1 MKLTKKVLCVL
12 LSTVFLFSA
21 VSVGFVSFA
30 DDEQLDASYKTLA
43 YMFFKTHTE
52 SSGGVN
58 KTVIDVDDNGIKQ
71 ASLIHDLNQYTV
83 ENEQGDYVYNDS
95 SSKTVRSFAYNH
107 KVTALD
113 DSSNHIRNAAIQ
125 FYSIADAVMSTT
137 YGVGNYTI
145 PMVADAVKTKLRN
158 MKDANGDFLFF
169 DGYSYF
175 VDALG
180 ELVGVSD
187 YKTYEIDSDGNITVY
202 NAQRADGS
210 WYYDPAV
217 KSDDKSLADKIRDG
231 EYGDELRDKLR
242 NGDISEKNLYE
253 YLNVETVID
262 YFCGNC
268 TTVNSGNWFHIY
280 EFYCYT
286 DMNTV
291 LLTEDIK
298 PAPTTIRY
306 LDVSWSMDRSFDESG
321 TKPQYYNTGYTIDKD
336 RNSVDNSR
344 ATLYRLK
351 SSLSQYFSKY
361 YGPDGTVEGASK
373 LERETNSDL
382 MTNAYRDIMTYYDV
396 FNSISNEAKIKIYGD
411 DAYSYINLVTQLKP
425 IAMEQDY
432 LPSRTVGDYVDTAGN
447 PVRYDVTTEKVT
459 TIVDTI
465 DSLMNNKKL
474 GGSLH
479 SFLPPENDMLGG
491 KDYSTPKEMA
501 SNIISNM
508 LYQDDIINLLLKT
521 IYPMVTNL
529 IDQNLN
535 DAMLKSAL
543 GSTGESLVGWLVKE
557 SNGWQAL
564 VYELLLKNGTIGLTP
579 AGLAYCMERTSYDT
593 KYPTVYE
600 QLKSAKG
607 GTLAYNGYYAI
618 GKENDEYMLD
628 RWRDVNY
635 DTLHWGING
644 DAGKFKDALS
654 CILVG
659 ITPLLACIL
668 GNQTFELPV
677 STRLGTATAYIIGIP
692 GWNNILLPI
701 FETLGI
707 DSSNGLVDQSV
718 FEIAARRIQANSSSY
733 QASNIFEF
741 INNVIGPI
749 LNWVENDIL
758 DNPIETILTLL
769 PNLSYFIT
777 SGTLLTIIKDISL
790 KIRLKYIATFDVYT
804 LNINDLLG
812 DTLNFLTSVDN
823 ILKLV
828 SIGTETGNPIIG
840 YTANGKTA
848 IGGIYSG
855 TAIYKTSDAARKAA
869 ELYGC
874 TSGSIEVV
882 GITEAYANANGDL
895 SLYPDSEYT
904 DKVTGLNSDGS
915 INTSI
920 AVLEDIAYSNA
931 AGNVL
936 NSDELTTTAL
946 INEYKNKVKIYYS
959 YYTYT
964 DPETGKL
971 TTSGSKPGDEV
982 AFTLTRTINKPA
994 DTINYNTVFS
1004 AVMEKNDVEL
1014 PAIMDYKLQAT
1025 GTERQTTS
1033 LRNTVQNND
1042 LGSWPAN
1049 TRKYIEMTVNGQK
1062 SYGLVL
1068 LFIFRYLFSAL
1079 NYRAYDMTTNDFA
1092 TNLTL
1097 LDAFGLGDTLT
1108 KNLFYGLKLEDIINN
1123 ITLNPDEAIAALYEL
1138 FYTNEFGSIFTVQQN
1153 TDGTKSIVPGKNYT
1167 YYLDPVDYKTD
1178 ELMSYAEQYN
1188 DYTFGSNVQY
1198 TQYWTKEN
1206 AQYVTNNFD
1215 GLVENVL
1222 AMLKLDD
1229 LDSLTGFL
1237 EDTLADFLFNNEML
1251 SQIANLVYG
1260 MIGSLNLESLL
1271 NNALDI
1277 DYSKTALANAL
1288 DYEFKYQD
1296 ENGATKSVF
1305 AAGWIRSDANKTLAD
1320 GTVKGNTY
1328 DDATFYQSAINEDT
1342 GEDMLV
1348 AIDWGYNNPEITSR
1362 YSGREIFL
1370 RAVSALAS
1378 PLSLVIRFLAL
1389 DENLSLFD
1397 LVTIPGY
1404 AGYYYAWIPLMEAIT
1419 ADSDLIT
1426 YQDYYTKVYAG
1437 ESVASQN
1444 CDCIYYF
1451 LKPLFTF
1458 VEELLA
1464 DPVAVLLNAIPNLMF
1479 FITIGGLNDTI
1490 NNLLHFVYV
1499 LLDILQPVYDAYP
1512 LINKFLSNVEIGD
1525 ITLNLSVP
1533 LDFDANSLVN
1543 SLIESLVGT
1552 ALSFDIENKNIVLG
1566 THKEMQNQPKLDA
1579 DGNQILDDEGN
1590 VIMEQVEVT
1599 VTDYAVGKLN
1609 ISLPYIDLSTLCVG
1623 TLTEVTSKNGERIIF
1638 LNSSGGADLLTLALR
1653 LVMET
1658 LFYES
1663 NAINLS
1669 NFLITFCMLDSD
1681 DSSLL
1686 KQIFL
1691 FLNEAAINNEIPD
1704 KVLGFLYTLIT
1715 VLVPIADNLG
1725 DRFRKVDFSIMDL
1738 FKAFGKDNF
1747 MDYVK
1752 ALIDAGGN
1760 SGTSTNLSFF
1770 ARIMKMLVAFFQR
1783 IALFFKSLFGGASTA
1798 KA

>member
-21 VSVGFVSFA
+21 VSVGFVSYA
-30 DDEQLDASYKTLA
+30 DDEQLESSYKTLA

-58 KTVIDVDDNGIKQ
+58 KTVIDVDANGIKQ
-71 ASLIHDLNQYTV
+71 ASLIHDMNQYSV
-83 ENEQGDYVYNDS
+83 EHVQGDYVYNDS
-95 SSKTVRSFAYNH
+95 SSNTVRSFAYNH

-125 FYSIADAVMSTT
+125 FYAIADAVMSTT

-145 PMVADAVKTKLRN
+145 PMVASAVKDKLRN
-158 MKDANGDFLFF
+158 MKDENGDFLFF

-187 YKTYEIDSDGNITVY
+187 HKTYEIDANGDITVY
-202 NAQRADGS
+202 NAQRADGT
-210 WYYDPAV
+210 WYYDPSI
-217 KSDDKSLADKIRDG
+217 KTEDKSLADKIRDG
-231 EYGDELRDKLR
+231 EYGDEIRDRFR
-242 NGDISEKNLYE
+242 NGDIEEKNLFE
-253 YLNVETVID
+253 YLNVETIID
-262 YFCGNC
+262 YFCGGC
-268 TTVNSGNWFHIY
+268 TTVNSGNWFHTY

-286 DMNTV
+286 DVNTV
-291 LLTEDIK
+291 LLTEEIR
-298 PAPTTIRY
+298 PAPITIRY

-321 TKPQYYNTGYTIDKD
+321 TKPQYYNNGYTIDKD
-336 RNSVDNSR
+336 RNAVDNSR
-344 ATLYRLK
+344 VTLYRLK
-351 SSLSQYFSKY
+351 SSLTQYFAKY
-361 YGPDGTVEGASK
+361 YGPDGTVDGASK
-373 LERETNSDL
+373 LELETNSDL
-382 MTNAYRDIMTYYDV
+382 MTNAYKDIMTYYDV

-425 IAMEQDY
+425 IAMDQTY

-479 SFLPPENDMLGG
+479 SFLSPENDLLGG
-491 KDYSTPKEMA
+491 KDYSTPKDLVI
-501 SNIISNM
+501 NILDNM
-508 LYQDDIINLLLKT
+508 VYQDSIINLLLKT
-521 IYPMVTNL
+521 IYPMLTNV
-529 IDQNLN
+529 IDENLN
-535 DAMLKSAL
+535 DAMLEGAL
-543 GSTGESLVGWLVKE
+543 GSAGSDVVGWLVGN
-557 SNGWQAL
+557 SDGWQAL
-564 VYELLLKNGTIGLTP
+564 VYKLLIQEDIGITP
-579 AGLAYCMERTSYDT
+579 AGIARCMARTGFDK

-600 QLKSAKG
+600 QLKAAKG
-607 GTLAYNGYYAI
+607 GTLQYDGYYAV
-618 GKENDEYMLD
+618 GKEGDEYMGQ
-628 RWRDVNY
+628 RWKDVNF
-635 DTLHWGING
+635 DTLYWGVNG
-644 DAGKFKDALS
+644 DRGKFQEALS
-654 CILVG
+654 GVLLG
-659 ITPLLACIL
+659 AAPLLAAVL
-668 GNQTFELPV
+668 GNQQFKIKVTTILL
-677 STRLGTATAYIIGIP
+677 SRLWAIIRGAQ
-692 GWNNILLPI
+692 GWNDIFLPL

-707 DSSNGLVDQSV
+707 DASNGLVNQADFEASAKIMVSNYQQSNV
-718 FEIAARRIQANSSSY
+718 TS
-733 QASNIFEF
+733 F
-741 INNVIGPI
+741 INLITGP
-749 LNWVENDIL
+749 LFNWIENDLL
-758 DNPIETILTLL
+758 DNPIETVLSLI
-769 PNLSYFIT
+769 PNISYYLT
-777 SGTLLTIIKDISL
+777 SGTLLTTIKTFQL
-790 KIRLKYIATFDVYT
+790 VIRIEWSAIKTDVYT
-804 LNINDLLG
+804 LKIGDLLG
-812 DTLNFLTSVDN
+812 DKINFLNSLDN
-823 ILKLV
+823 VLKLV
-828 SIGTETGNPIIG
+828 SLGAETGNPIIG
-840 YTANGKTA
+840 YIANGKTA
-848 IGGIYSG
+848 NG
-855 TAIYKTSDAARKAA
+855 AIIAGNQIFKTEEEAIQWAKGQNCVSN
-869 ELYGC
+869 
-874 TSGSIEVV
+874 SIETV

-895 SLYPDSEYT
+895 ALNPDSEYT
-904 DKVTGLNSDGS
+904 DLVTGLNSDGS

-936 NSDELTTTAL
+936 EAKELTTTDL
-946 INEYKNKVKIYYS
+946 VNEYKNKVKIYYS

-964 DPETGKL
+964 DPETGKQ
-971 TTSGSKPGDEV
+971 TTSGSKPGEDI
-982 AFTLTRTINKPA
+982 AFTLTRTTKKPA
-994 DTINYNTVFS
+994 DTVNYNTVYS
-1004 AVMEKNDVEL
+1004 AVMEKNDVKL
-1014 PAIMDYKLQAT
+1014 PALMDYKLQAT
-1025 GTERQTTS
+1025 GTERQVSS
-1033 LRNTVQNND
+1033 LRNTAITND
-1042 LGSWPAN
+1042 LGTWPAN
-1049 TRKYIEMTVNGQK
+1049 TRKYIDMTVSGQK

-1068 LFIFRYLFSAL
+1068 LYIFRYLFSAL
-1079 NYRAYDMTTNDFA
+1079 NYRAYDMTANDFA

-1123 ITLNPDEAIAALYEL
+1123 VTLNPDEAIAALYEL

-1153 TDGTKSIVPGKNYT
+1153 SDGTKTVVPGKNYT
-1167 YYLDPVDYKTD
+1167 YYLDPVDYKTS
-1178 ELMSYAEQYN
+1178 ELMSYAEQYD

-1206 AQYVTNNFD
+1206 AQYVVNNFD

-1237 EDTLADFLFNNEML
+1237 EDKLADFLFNNEML
-1251 SQIANLVYG
+1251 SKIANLVYG
-1260 MIGSLNLESLL
+1260 MIGGLNLESLL

-1277 DYSKTALANAL
+1277 DYSKVALANAL
-1288 DYEFKYQD
+1288 DYEFRYRD
-1296 ENGATKSVF
+1296 ENGNTKSVF
-1305 AAGWIRSDANKTLAD
+1305 AAGWIRADANKTLED
-1320 GTVKGNTY
+1320 GTAKGNTY
-1328 DDATFYQSAINEDT
+1328 DDATFYQTGINEET

-1348 AIDWGYNNPEITSR
+1348 AIDWGYNNPDITSR
-1362 YSGREIFL
+1362 YTGREIFL
-1370 RAVSALAS
+1370 RAISALAS
-1378 PLSLVIRFLAL
+1378 PLSLLIRFLAL
-1389 DENLSLFD
+1389 DENLSIFD
-1397 LVTIPGY
+1397 LITIPGY

-1419 ADSDLIT
+1419 ADSDLLT
-1426 YQDYYTKVYAG
+1426 YQDYYTRVYAG
-1437 ESVASQN
+1437 ESTASQN

-1464 DPVAVLLNAIPNLMF
+1464 DPVSVLLNAIPNLMF

-1499 LLDILQPVYDAYP
+1499 LLDILQPIYDAYP
-1512 LINKFLSNVEIGD
+1512 LINKFLSNVEVGGIA
-1525 ITLNLSVP
+1525 LNLSVP

-1552 ALSFDIENKNIVLG
+1552 ALSFDIKNKNIVLG
-1566 THKEMQNQPKLDA
+1566 THKEMQDQPKLDA
-1579 DGNQILDDEGN
+1579 DGNQILDDDGN
-1590 VIMEQVEVT
+1590 VVMEQVEVT

-1609 ISLPYIDLSTLCVG
+1609 IALPYIDLSTLCVG

-1658 LFYES
+1658 LFYQS

-1715 VLVPIADNLG
+1715 FLVPIADNLG

-1747 MDYVK
+1747 MDYIK
-1752 ALIDAGGN
+1752 ALINAGGD
-1760 SGTSTNLSFF
+1760 SGTATKMSFF

-1783 IALFFKSLFGGASTA
+1783 IALFFKSLFAGASTA